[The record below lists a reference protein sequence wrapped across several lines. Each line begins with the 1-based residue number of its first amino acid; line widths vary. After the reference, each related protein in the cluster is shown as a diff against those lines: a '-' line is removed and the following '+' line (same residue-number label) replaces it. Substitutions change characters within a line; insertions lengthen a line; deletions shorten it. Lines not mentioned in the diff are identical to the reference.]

1 MYRKILPLTVLCL
14 PPVSLADHLSGGFG
28 LQSAAPFW
36 TEGPQTLKAGKFNV
50 GFRGDYQKLRAMS
63 DQELIALRIADAVA
77 NPELYAAHHEGEEE
91 HGGDEHARQADLHNV
106 DELFGGAF
114 RLAYGITDN
123 LTVGFRL
130 PFVYRSSISEV
141 SEAHDHGHGDG
152 FVAHDIYDHGSSE
165 GIGDMSFWGQYQFYR
180 NAKSSAAV
188 ILGFKAPTGETN
200 NQGFDRRY
208 NANTGLEKFPANDSE
223 HSNRLETHLQ
233 PGSGSW
239 DSSYGLAYG
248 YDMDV
253 VRFNTSLMYTVT
265 TKGSQNTDL
274 GDLFN
279 YNFAI
284 SMPVHNMVPCSG
296 CSWNFILEANG
307 EWRDRE
313 KRGDLY
319 IHNSGGHS
327 LYVSPGVRFISNS
340 NWNLGASFGYA
351 VIHDTKGYQSDP
363 DFRIGTSFNVNL

>member
-1 MYRKILPLTVLCL
+1 MYRKTLPLLFTVL
-14 PPVSLADHLSGGFG
+14 PSMAVADHLSGGFG

-36 TEGPQTLKAGKFNV
+36 TDGPQTLKAGKFNF

-63 DQELIALRIADAVA
+63 DSELVALRKADIAAH
-77 NPELYAAHHEGEEE
+77 PEFYAHHHEGDE
-91 HGGDEHARQADLHNV
+91 GDAHAHQADLHNV

-114 RLAYGITDN
+114 RAAYGITDD

-130 PFVYRSSISEV
+130 PFVYRSSITEI
-141 SEAHDHGHGDG
+141 EAGHSHNGG
-152 FVAHDIYDHGSSE
+152 PVAVHDIYDHGSSE
-165 GIGDMSFWGQYQFYR
+165 GIGDMSFWAQYQFFR

-188 ILGFKAPTGETN
+188 ILGVKAPTGETTN
-200 NQGFDRRY
+200 RGFDRRY
-208 NANTGLEKFPANDSE
+208 NASTGAARFPANNTD

-248 YDMDV
+248 YDLDV
-253 VRFNTSLMYTVT
+253 VRLNTSLMYTVT
-265 TKGSQNTDL
+265 TKGSQDTDL
-274 GDLFN
+274 GDIFN
-279 YNFAI
+279 YNFAV
-284 SMPVHNMVPCSG
+284 SMPVRSMVPCSG
-296 CSWNFILEANG
+296 CSWNLILEANG

-313 KRGDLY
+313 QRGDIY
-319 IHNSGGHS
+319 IHNSGGHA
-327 LYVSPGVRFISNS
+327 LYISPGVRFLSGS

-363 DFRIGTSFNVNL
+363 DFRIGTSFNINL